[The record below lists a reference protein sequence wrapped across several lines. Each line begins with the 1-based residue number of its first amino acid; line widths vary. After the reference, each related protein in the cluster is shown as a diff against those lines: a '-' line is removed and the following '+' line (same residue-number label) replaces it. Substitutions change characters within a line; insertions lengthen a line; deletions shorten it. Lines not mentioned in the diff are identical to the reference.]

1 MQSCLECD
9 RLWRDYVGAR
19 AWFCALLKETNSAAS
34 AVSSVRGECVRLR
47 ALLLAHTSQCAIS
60 TAAQTPEN
68 STATKNSAGICWRSV
83 PTDLNRATADEIAA
97 IPLMNAEGAENIV
110 LHRPYTNWR
119 DLQRIP
125 GFSRDM
131 ASALIR
137 GGAKLGS

>member
-1 MQSCLECD
+1 MKSCPECD

-19 AWFCALLKETNSAAS
+19 AWFCALLKETNSA
-34 AVSSVRGECVRLR
+34 VSSVREECSRLR

-60 TAAQTPEN
+60 AAERSPE
-68 STATKNSAGICWRSV
+68 SPTTKNSPGICWRSV

-97 IPLMNAEGAENIV
+97 IPMMNAEGAESIV
-110 LHRPYTNWR
+110 LHRPYANWR

-125 GFSRDM
+125 GFTRDM

-137 GGAKLGS
+137 GGAKLGP